1 MIQNLNEEL
10 FSFIKKS
17 PTGFHAVHELANY
30 LTEAGFERLAEGNT
44 WNLAEGGKYFVT
56 RNQSAIIA
64 FKVSRKDYSGFHIAA
79 SHSDSPTLKIKE
91 SSEMNIENQYVKL
104 NVEKYG
110 GMLCAPWF
118 DRPLSVA
125 GRIIVKDGNR
135 LTTKLINVDRD
146 LLMIPNLAIHMNRE
160 VNDGYKYN
168 IQKDMLPLYRMSN
181 SGKAFK
187 EMIAEE
193 AGVSVDQIKGMDL
206 FLYNRMEGT
215 VWGCDGEF
223 ISAPRLDDL
232 QCAFTSTM
240 ALLNSE
246 FRFSDKRANDLMTY
260 RRDIVV
266 LHPTDT
272 PEEVLRIIHEEHFS
286 KYLLVER
293 GKDEIIGVVSVKDI
307 ILMMGGEQP
316 FNLRSIARPALF
328 IPESL
333 YAKKVLELFK
343 KNKNKFG
350 VVVDEYGNTEGI
362 ITLHDLTESIFGD
375 ILEENETEEEEI
387 VVRQDGSMLVEASM
401 NLDDF
406 MEAMGIM
413 NYDDLKEEDFTTLS
427 GLAMFLIGRVP
438 KAGDLFSYKNLDF
451 EVVDMDRGRVD
462 KLLVIKKEEDE

>member
-1 MIQNLNEEL
+1 MEFIIILLLLILNGIFAMYEIALVSSSKARLETLVGKGNKRAKGVLKQLEEPEKFLSTIQIGITLIGIVSGAYGGATIADDVEPLFALIPGVAAYAKTLAMI
-10 FSFIKKS
+10 
-17 PTGFHAVHELANY
+17 TV
-30 LTEAGFERLAEGNT
+30 
-44 WNLAEGGKYFVT
+44 V
-56 RNQSAIIA
+56 AIITYLSLIIGELVPKSIA
-64 FKVSRKDYSGFHIAA
+64 LNNPERWATMLSPFMIVLTKISYPFVCLLSASTKLMNKLIGLNSGEERQMTQ
-79 SHSDSPTLKIKE
+79 DELKMILHQ
-91 SSEMNIENQYVKL
+91 SSEQGVIDKDET
-104 NVEKYG
+104 E
-110 GMLCAPWF
+110 ML
-118 DRPLSVA
+118 
-125 GRIIVKDGNR
+125 
-135 LTTKLINVDRD
+135 RD
-146 LLMIPNLAIHMNRE
+146 
-160 VNDGYKYN
+160 V
-168 IQKDMLPLYRMSN
+168 
-181 SGKAFK
+181 
-187 EMIAEE
+187 
-193 AGVSVDQIKGMDL
+193 
-206 FLYNRMEGT
+206 
-215 VWGCDGEF
+215 
-223 ISAPRLDDL
+223 
-232 QCAFTSTM
+232 
-240 ALLNSE
+240 

-272 PEEVLRIIHEEHFS
+272 QEEVLRIIHEEHFS

>member
-1 MIQNLNEEL
+1 MEFIIILLLLILNGIFAMYEIALVSSSKARLETLVGKGNKRAKGVLKQLEEPEKFLSTIQIGITLIGIVSGAYGGATIADDVEPLFALIPGVAAYAKTLAMI
-10 FSFIKKS
+10 
-17 PTGFHAVHELANY
+17 TV
-30 LTEAGFERLAEGNT
+30 
-44 WNLAEGGKYFVT
+44 V
-56 RNQSAIIA
+56 AIITYLSLIIGELVPKSIA
-64 FKVSRKDYSGFHIAA
+64 LNNPERWATMLSPFMIVLTKISYPFVCLLSASTKLMNKLIGLNSGEERQMTQ
-79 SHSDSPTLKIKE
+79 DELKMILHQ
-91 SSEMNIENQYVKL
+91 SSEQGVIDKDET
-104 NVEKYG
+104 E
-110 GMLCAPWF
+110 ML
-118 DRPLSVA
+118 
-125 GRIIVKDGNR
+125 
-135 LTTKLINVDRD
+135 RD
-146 LLMIPNLAIHMNRE
+146 
-160 VNDGYKYN
+160 V
-168 IQKDMLPLYRMSN
+168 
-181 SGKAFK
+181 
-187 EMIAEE
+187 
-193 AGVSVDQIKGMDL
+193 
-206 FLYNRMEGT
+206 
-215 VWGCDGEF
+215 
-223 ISAPRLDDL
+223 
-232 QCAFTSTM
+232 
-240 ALLNSE
+240 

-272 PEEVLRIIHEEHFS
+272 PEVVLRIIHEEHFS

-462 KLLVIKKEEDE
+462 KLLVIKREEDE

>member
-1 MIQNLNEEL
+1 MEFIIILLLLILNGIFAMYEIALVSSSKARLETLVGKGNKRAKGVLKQLEEPEKFLSTIQIGITLIGIVSGAYGGATIADDVEPLFALIPGVAAYAKTLAMI
-10 FSFIKKS
+10 
-17 PTGFHAVHELANY
+17 TV
-30 LTEAGFERLAEGNT
+30 
-44 WNLAEGGKYFVT
+44 V
-56 RNQSAIIA
+56 AIITYLSLIIGELVPKSIA
-64 FKVSRKDYSGFHIAA
+64 LNNPERWATMLSPFMIVLTKISYPFVCLLSASTKLMNKLIGLNSGEERQMTQ
-79 SHSDSPTLKIKE
+79 DELKMILHQ
-91 SSEMNIENQYVKL
+91 SSEQGVIDKDET
-104 NVEKYG
+104 E
-110 GMLCAPWF
+110 ML
-118 DRPLSVA
+118 
-125 GRIIVKDGNR
+125 
-135 LTTKLINVDRD
+135 RD
-146 LLMIPNLAIHMNRE
+146 
-160 VNDGYKYN
+160 V
-168 IQKDMLPLYRMSN
+168 
-181 SGKAFK
+181 
-187 EMIAEE
+187 
-193 AGVSVDQIKGMDL
+193 
-206 FLYNRMEGT
+206 
-215 VWGCDGEF
+215 
-223 ISAPRLDDL
+223 
-232 QCAFTSTM
+232 
-240 ALLNSE
+240 

-266 LHPTDT
+266 RHPTNT

-438 KAGDLFSYKNLDF
+438 KAGDLFNYKNLDF